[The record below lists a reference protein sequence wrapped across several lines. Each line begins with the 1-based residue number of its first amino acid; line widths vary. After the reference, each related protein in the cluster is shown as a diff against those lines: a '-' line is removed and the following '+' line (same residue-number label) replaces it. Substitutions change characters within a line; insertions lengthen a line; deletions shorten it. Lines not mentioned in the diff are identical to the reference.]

1 MKTYIF
7 TLFFLI
13 GTAVAS
19 AQSKNFID
27 RPYLET
33 QASVDTLITPDRIHL
48 TIVLSEEDS
57 RNRKSTEELE
67 RDMIKVLKRIGIDLE
82 DDLTVADFDSDFR
95 KYFLSSKKILKTK
108 IYRLIVKDA
117 KTLSQ
122 VFTGLEEQDISNVS
136 IFKTE
141 YSKEDELLLNLKKKA
156 VLKAQANARTMT
168 ETLGQSL
175 GKAIFIRDSHNR
187 FFANADAVQM
197 LRGQVSGLEMK
208 SDNINQALENINFQD
223 LRFETNVSVYFAI
236 D

>member
-1 MKTYIF
+1 MKTYML
-7 TLFFLI
+7 TLFLLI
-13 GTAVAS
+13 GTAVTS

-67 RDMIKVLKRIGIDLE
+67 RDMIKVLKKIGIDIE
-82 DDLTVADFDSDFR
+82 EDLTVADFDSDFR
-95 KYFLSSKKILKTK
+95 KYFLSSKKVLKTK

-117 KTLSQ
+117 KTLGQ
-122 VFTGLEEQDISNVS
+122 VFTGLEEEDISNVS

-141 YSKEDELLLNLKKKA
+141 YSKEDELLLDLKKKA

-168 ETLGQSL
+168 EALGQTL
-175 GKAIFIRDSHNR
+175 GKAIFIRDNVTYPQRSWR
-187 FFANADAVQM
+187 PMDAP
-197 LRGQVSGLEMK
+197 LMK
-208 SDNINQALENINFQD
+208 AETISISTSQAENINFQD
-223 LRFETNVSVYFAI
+223 LRFETNVNVYFAI